1 MDAILRRGIYEKTST
16 TNRDGIY
23 SCKNQY
29 FTYKVIP
36 MAILSHVNKYK
47 ATSHSSYINKRITTK
62 KINVMPYQNLERST
76 SAGKVK
82 KLK

>member
-1 MDAILRRGIYEKTST
+1 
-16 TNRDGIY
+16 
-23 SCKNQY
+23 
-29 FTYKVIP
+29 
-36 MAILSHVNKYK
+36 MAILSHVNNYK

-76 SAGKVK
+76 SAGKAK